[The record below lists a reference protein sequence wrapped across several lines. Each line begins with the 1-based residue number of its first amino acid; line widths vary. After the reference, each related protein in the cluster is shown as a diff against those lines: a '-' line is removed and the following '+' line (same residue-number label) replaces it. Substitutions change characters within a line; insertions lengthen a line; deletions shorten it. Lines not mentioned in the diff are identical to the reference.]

1 MKSQS
6 PFAIRNRKSRPVI
19 NADRLPVGRSVSLD
33 LASLSPETLL
43 ALRPLISAELWEVT
57 RARKREDSCQLRRL
71 DHHLLDCL
79 ACIDRNAG
87 LRAASVG

>member
-1 MKSQS
+1 MKTKSA
-6 PFAIRNRKSRPVI
+6 FAIRNRKGRPVI

-43 ALRPLISAELWEVT
+43 ALRPLVSAELWEVT

-71 DHHLLDCL
+71 DNHLLDCL
-79 ACIDRNAG
+79 ACIDRNSG
-87 LRAASVG
+87 LRASSAG